1 MQTFK
6 EEAIQAISSIPEPVD
21 IDDIMYR
28 FYVLGKIRKGREA
41 AEKGDSI
48 TIAALQ
54 KEMGKWSF

>member
-1 MQTFK
+1 MQTLK

-28 FYVLGKIRKGREA
+28 FYVLDKIRKGREA

-48 TIAALQ
+48 TIDAL
-54 KEMGKWSF
+54 KEEMEKW